1 MDALPARSFGDLGE
15 ASLSAVRWMS
25 ASRLVAE
32 VAGVGST
39 VVVARLV
46 SPAEFGHAAVAL
58 IVVVLAIGIA
68 NYAVSAPLVQRRS
81 LEQAHVEAAALVTLI
96 AGLTLSASTFLVA
109 PLLVGP
115 IFGERVVD
123 LVRLVSPAFLLACV
137 GAVPHA
143 LRSRALDFRRLGLI
157 EAASTV
163 VGAATAVA
171 LALAGLDAES
181 VVLGGLARLASSTGL
196 LLASGPRAAPR
207 WHARPA
213 GDLAGFGIPACVASL
228 AYTAFQN
235 VDYAIVAARLSAAQT
250 GFYWRA
256 YQLSVVYQEKVS
268 GVVMRIAFPVY
279 ARSHDLE
286 QLRRVRLRMGRA
298 QTMILFPCLAALIA
312 VAPQLVPLA
321 FGSQWAPAG
330 VPTQILAVTGM
341 ALVAVTG
348 TTPLLWAAGKPHGLA
363 AFNVALLTG
372 YAVLVILVA
381 PFGLIP
387 LCAAVSCFS
396 VVALSVQ
403 LALEKTVGGRLR
415 EIWASFAP
423 ALVASGVELAVAYP
437 VAQALSGAGLS
448 DALVVL
454 CVAGIAWCTYAASA
468 RLLFPAAWADTVLL
482 VRRLVVRE
490 RASRETRGL
499 VAQPG
504 VAE

>member
-1 MDALPARSFGDLGE
+1 MDALPARSLGDLGE

-25 ASRLVAE
+25 ASRFVAE
-32 VAGVGST
+32 LAGVGST
-39 VVVARLV
+39 IVVARLV

-81 LEQAHVEAAALVTLI
+81 LERAHVEAAAFLTLV
-96 AGLTLSASTFLVA
+96 AGVTLSASTFLAA
-109 PLLVGP
+109 PLVVGP
-115 IFGERVVD
+115 VFSERVVD
-123 LVRLVSPAFLLACV
+123 LVRLVSPAFLLAGV

-157 EAASTV
+157 EAVSTV
-163 VGAATAVA
+163 VGAGTAVV

-181 VVLGGLARLASSTGL
+181 IVLGVLARLASSTGL
-196 LLASGPRAAPR
+196 LLASGPLAAPR
-207 WHARPA
+207 WHPRPA
-213 GDLAGFGIPACVASL
+213 RDLAGFGIPACVASL

-268 GVVMRIAFPVY
+268 GVALRIAFPVY

-286 QLRRVRLRMGRA
+286 QIRRVRLRMGRA
-298 QTMILFPCLAALIA
+298 QTMILFPCLTALIA
-312 VAPQLVPLA
+312 VAPELVPLV
-321 FGSQWAPAG
+321 FGPQWAPAG
-330 VPTQILAVTGM
+330 VPTQILALTGM

-348 TTPLLWAAGKPHGLA
+348 TTPLLWAAGKPRGLA
-363 AFNVALLTG
+363 VFNVALLIG
-372 YAVLVILVA
+372 YAALVILVA

-396 VVALSVQ
+396 VGALSIQ
-403 LALEKTVGGRLR
+403 LALERTVGARLH
-415 EIWASFAP
+415 EIRASFAP
-423 ALVASGVELAVAYP
+423 ALVASAIELAIAYP
-437 VAQALSGAGLS
+437 VAQALIRAGFS
-448 DALVVL
+448 DALVVM

-468 RLLFPAAWADTVLL
+468 RLLFPAAWADTALL
-482 VRRLVVRE
+482 VRRLVTRE
-490 RASRETRGL
+490 RASRGTRGL
-499 VAQPG
+499 VAQHG
-504 VAE
+504 TAE